1 MMARNLSITAIVLLI
16 PAVLLQNGAML
27 GAAFLLLAASL
38 LSAAWGRRI
47 GASLEV
53 ARHMNPRAYLN
64 DVIDVTLQ
72 VRNRSRLPAPWLR
85 VRDSVPVEVGPQ
97 SFNRAIAL
105 KSQEMRE
112 FHYTLLA
119 NRRGLYR
126 IGPVTLYAGDVL
138 GLDDVLHRQAV
149 VQTLTV
155 YPKIASLEALGLP
168 SRSPLGS
175 LRETQPI
182 FEDPSRVRGKR
193 DYTAGDSMRRVD
205 WKTSAAIGRLQVRQF
220 EPSRSLEA
228 MVLLDLNRANYDRLT
243 WADDT
248 ELAIVAAASIGNWV
262 AARKE
267 AIGLATNGLDP
278 GITGESSAVAKP
290 VPFQAIAPAKGR
302 GHFMTT
308 LDVLARAR
316 FADPPDDFISL
327 VQRERVKLAW
337 GATLVIVTGKMTDE
351 LFEEIF
357 KAQRNGLNAAIVLCG
372 RTVDGLKQARQRAA
386 YFGVPLYHVVPERN
400 MNVRFD

>member
-1 MMARNLSITAIVLLI
+1 MARSLTITSLVLLVM
-16 PAVLLQNGAML
+16 AVLLQNGAML
-27 GAAFLLLAASL
+27 GAAALLLGATL
-38 LSAAWGRRI
+38 LSVAWGRRVS
-47 GASLEV
+47 ASLEV

-64 DVIDVTLQ
+64 DVIKVRLQ
-72 VRNRSRLPAPWLR
+72 VRNRSRLPALWLR

-97 SFNRAIAL
+97 IFNRAIAL
-105 KSQEMRE
+105 KSKETRE

-126 IGPVTLYAGDVL
+126 IGPITLYAGDVL
-138 GLDDVLHRQAV
+138 GLDKLLHRQAI

-155 YPKIASLEALGLP
+155 YPKIVPLPELGLP

-193 DYTAGDSMRRVD
+193 DYISGDSMRRVD

-243 WADDT
+243 WTDDT
-248 ELAIVAAASIGNWV
+248 EVAIVAAASICDWV

-267 AIGLATNGLDP
+267 AVGLATNGLDP
-278 GITGESSAVAKP
+278 GMTGESSVVSKLA
-290 VPFQAIAPAKGR
+290 PFQSIAPAKGR
-302 GHFMTT
+302 GHFMTA
-308 LDVLARAR
+308 LDVLARAH
-316 FADPPDDFISL
+316 FADPPDDYIAL

-337 GATLVIVTGKMTDE
+337 GATLVIITGKMTDA

-357 KAQRNGLNAAIVLCG
+357 KAQRSGLNAAIVLCG
-372 RTVDGLKQARQRAA
+372 RTVEGLKQAKQRAA
-386 YFGVPLYHVVPERN
+386 HFGVPLYHVSPQRD
-400 MNVRFD
+400 MNVKLG

>member
-1 MMARNLSITAIVLLI
+1 MARNLTITAVAILIV
-16 PAVLLQNGAML
+16 AVLLQSGAML
-27 GAAFLLLAASL
+27 GTAAMLLGASL
-38 LSAAWGRRI
+38 VSVLWGRRV

-64 DVIDVTLQ
+64 DRIDVRLQ

-85 VRDSVPVEVGPQ
+85 VRDSVPVEVGPD
-97 SFNRAIAL
+97 SINRAISL
-105 KSQEMRE
+105 KGKEMRE
-112 FHYTLLA
+112 FHYTMLA

-126 IGPVTLYAGDVL
+126 IGPVSLYAGDVL
-138 GLDDVLHRQAV
+138 GLDDVLLRQAV

-155 YPKIASLEALGLP
+155 YPKIAPLSELGLP

-205 WKTSAAIGRLQVRQF
+205 WKTSASIGRLQVKQF

-248 ELAIVAAASIGNWV
+248 ELAIVAAASICNWV
-262 AARKE
+262 VSRKE
-267 AIGLATNGLDP
+267 AVGLATNALDP
-278 GITGESSAVAKP
+278 GIMGEASAVAKLA
-290 VPFQAIAPAKGR
+290 PFQAIAPAKGR
-302 GHFMTT
+302 GHFMTA

-316 FADPPDDFISL
+316 AADPPDDFISL

-337 GATLVIVTGKMTDE
+337 GATLVFVTGTMTDA

-357 KAQRNGLNAAIVLCG
+357 KAQRSGLNASIVLCG
-372 RTVDGLKQARQRAA
+372 RTVDGLKQWRQRAA
-386 YFGVPLYHVVPERN
+386 YFGVPLYHIVPQRE
-400 MNVRFD
+400 MNVTLN

>member
-1 MMARNLSITAIVLLI
+1 MARNLTITAIVLLI
-16 PAVLLQNGAML
+16 VAVLLQSGPVL
-27 GAAFLLLAASL
+27 GAAVLLLGAVIIST
-38 LSAAWGRRI
+38 AWGRRV
-47 GASLEV
+47 GDSLEV
-53 ARHMNPRAYLN
+53 ARHMNSRAYLN

-85 VRDSVPVEVGPQ
+85 VRDSVPVEVGPH
-97 SFNRAIAL
+97 SFNHAISL
-105 KSQEMRE
+105 KSKETRV

-126 IGPVTLYAGDVL
+126 IGPISLYAGDVL
-138 GLDDVLHRQAV
+138 GFDDTLHRQAV

-155 YPKIASLEALGLP
+155 YPKIAPLNELGLP

-205 WKTSAAIGRLQVRQF
+205 WKTSASTGRLQVKQF

-248 ELAIVAAASIGNWV
+248 ELAIVAAASICNWV

-267 AIGLATNGLDP
+267 AVGLATNGLDP
-278 GITGESSAVAKP
+278 GMTGESSG
-290 VPFQAIAPAKGR
+290 VPKLAAFQTIAPAKGR
-302 GHFMTT
+302 GHFMTA

-316 FADPPDDFISL
+316 VADPPDDFISL

-337 GATLVIVTGKMTDE
+337 GATLVFVTGKMTDA

-357 KAQRNGLNAAIVLCG
+357 KAQRSGLNAAIVLCG
-372 RTVDGLKQARQRAA
+372 RTVDGLKQSQQRAA
-386 YFGVPLYHVVPERN
+386 YFGVPLYHVVPQRD
-400 MNVRFD
+400 MNVKLN

>member
-1 MMARNLSITAIVLLI
+1 MARNLTITAVVLLI
-16 PAVLLQNGAML
+16 MAVLLQSGPML
-27 GAAFLLLAASL
+27 GAAVLLAGAVITSV
-38 LSAAWGRRI
+38 AWGQRI

-53 ARHMNPRAYLN
+53 ARHMNTRAYLN
-64 DVIDVTLQ
+64 DKIEVTLQ

-85 VRDSVPVEVGPQ
+85 IRDSVPVEVGPQ
-97 SFNRAIAL
+97 SFNLAISL
-105 KSQEMRE
+105 KPKELRE

-126 IGPVTLYAGDVL
+126 IGPITLYAGDVL
-138 GLDDVLHRQAV
+138 GMNDALHRQAL

-155 YPKIASLEALGLP
+155 YPKIVPLQELGLP

-193 DYTAGDSMRRVD
+193 DYNSGDSMRRVD
-205 WKTSAAIGRLQVRQF
+205 WKTSASTGRLQVKQF

-228 MVLLDLNRANYDRLT
+228 MVMLDLNRANYDRLT

-248 ELAIVAAASIGNWV
+248 ELAIVAAASICNWV
-262 AARKE
+262 VSRKE
-267 AIGLATNGLDP
+267 AVGLATNGLDP
-278 GITGESSAVAKP
+278 GITDEASAVPKLA
-290 VPFQAIAPAKGR
+290 PFQAIAPAKGR
-302 GHFMTT
+302 GHFMTA

-316 FADPPDDFISL
+316 AADPPEDFIAL

-337 GATLVIVTGKMTDE
+337 GATIVLVTGKMTDA

-357 KAQRNGLNAAIVLCG
+357 KAQRNGMNASIVLCG
-372 RTVDGLKQARQRAA
+372 RTVDGLKQSRQRAA
-386 YFGVPLYHVVPERN
+386 YFGVPLYHIVPQRD
-400 MNVRFD
+400 MNVAFG

>member
-1 MMARNLSITAIVLLI
+1 MARNLSITAIVLLI

-72 VRNRSRLPAPWLR
+72 MRKRSRLPALWLR
-85 VRDSVPVEVGPQ
+85 VRDSVPVEVGPH

-138 GLDDVLHRQAV
+138 GLDEVLHRQAV

-155 YPKIASLEALGLP
+155 YPKIVSLEALGLP
-168 SRSPLGS
+168 SRSPLA
-175 LRETQPI
+175 RA
-182 FEDPSRVRGKR
+182 KR
-193 DYTAGDSMRRVD
+193 
-205 WKTSAAIGRLQVRQF
+205 
-220 EPSRSLEA
+220 RS
-228 MVLLDLNRANYDRLT
+228 N
-243 WADDT
+243 
-248 ELAIVAAASIGNWV
+248 
-262 AARKE
+262 
-267 AIGLATNGLDP
+267 
-278 GITGESSAVAKP
+278 SSATGWPGTRRPTVSWPP
-290 VPFQAIAPAKGR
+290 VTASGTQACFFR
-302 GHFMTT
+302 
-308 LDVLARAR
+308 
-316 FADPPDDFISL
+316 IS
-327 VQRERVKLAW
+327 VSGPGQKVSINSQ
-337 GATLVIVTGKMTDE
+337 ATGGTCS
-351 LFEEIF
+351 
-357 KAQRNGLNAAIVLCG
+357 AQWSTAS
-372 RTVDGLKQARQRAA
+372 
-386 YFGVPLYHVVPERN
+386 
-400 MNVRFD
+400 